1 MESNYLVSVIIP
13 VHNTAPYLHKCV
25 ESVRNQ
31 SLKEI
36 EIILV
41 ENMSIDNSAEICD
54 EYAKIN
60 PRIRVFH
67 KPNEG
72 VSATRQ
78 FAINHA
84 WGEYTIHADPD
95 DWVEPTMLEEL
106 YEKAKKEDADMVIC
120 DFYVDKE
127 NKKQIY
133 QRQEPSSLNHKKV
146 LHELLQQVQCK
157 FSYCYKL

>member
-54 EYAKIN
+54 EYAKIDS
-60 PRIRVFH
+60 RIKVIHLPIAGLCIARNAGIDAATAPYIGFVDSDDYV
-67 KPNEG
+67 KQNYISTYANE
-72 VSATRQ
+72 
-78 FAINHA
+78 INNKR
-84 WGEYTIHADPD
+84 ENFTLLIH
-95 DWVEPTMLEEL
+95 L
-106 YEKAKKEDADMVIC
+106 Y
-120 DFYVDKE
+120 
-127 NKKQIY
+127 N
-133 QRQEPSSLNHKKV
+133 
-146 LHELLQQVQCK
+146 
-157 FSYCYKL
+157 YKLYISFYK

>member
-54 EYAKIN
+54 EYAKIDS
-60 PRIRVFH
+60 RIKV
-67 KPNEG
+67 
-72 VSATRQ
+72 
-78 FAINHA
+78 
-84 WGEYTIHADPD
+84 IHLPIAD
-95 DWVEPTMLEEL
+95 
-106 YEKAKKEDADMVIC
+106 
-120 DFYVDKE
+120 
-127 NKKQIY
+127 
-133 QRQEPSSLNHKKV
+133 SSLYWV
-146 LHELLQQVQCK
+146 CR
-157 FSYCYKL
+157 